1 VLVRATAEI
10 RAALALLPK
19 YGQLGPH
26 GVEVNRL
33 ENEGDRVYR
42 QAVADLFSGDKRAM
56 DVLKAKDIIDEM
68 EAAID
73 KLEDVSDVLEGI
85 ALKQS

>member
-1 VLVRATAEI
+1 
-10 RAALALLPK
+10 
-19 YGQLGPH
+19 
-26 GVEVNRL
+26 
-33 ENEGDRVYR
+33 
-42 QAVADLFSGDKRAM
+42 M

-73 KLEDVSDVLEGI
+73 KLEDVSNVLEGI